1 MVVFDFVARRRRTAG
16 VEGPL
21 FNIFEA
27 GDIVPSGEFFGFCCA
42 VVTSC
47 WDPEATEHSSFVTV
61 DVACAG
67 ATGFW
72 VVFCEAHFTLEVWFG
87 RELLTALFF
96 SDWGVSERRS
106 DENLF
111 GLKSH
116 LKISRMS

>member
-1 MVVFDFVARRRRTAG
+1 MVGLNFVARWRLTAG
-16 VEGPL
+16 VKGPFFDVL
-21 FNIFEA
+21 K
-27 GDIVPSGEFFGFCCA
+27 GWDIIPSGEVVSF
-42 VVTSC
+42 VSIVTSC
-47 WDPEATEHSSFVTV
+47 RDPEATEHSLFVTV

-72 VVFCEAHFTLEVWFG
+72 VVFCEAHFILEVRFG

-106 DENLF
+106 NENLF

-116 LKISRMS
+116 FKISSVS